1 MPSYWTPRHFS
12 PHSIYPFLL
21 QSFKTYRLSSWF
33 TDEKWKA
40 ERFLLRASCQLSSK
54 KNFNHSVLCKPLPF
68 TLLNFTLYCMV
79 ASSSESLVKVAQ
91 MVICI
96 HAGDSSL
103 IPGCRRSSGEG
114 HGNPHQYSCLENPGT
129 EEPGGLQSM
138 GHKKLDRTEWLTLST
153 DSDGLHHGAQ
163 SGELTKASHS
173 PPSET
178 YSLGGYI
185 QTQKHV
191 SLHAHSSVRWETIG

>member
-138 GHKKLDRTEWLTLST
+138 GSQTVGTTERLNNNSLTFSLDSFSSEICPSRLSPGVFCCE
-153 DSDGLHHGAQ
+153 DC
-163 SGELTKASHS
+163 
-173 PPSET
+173 
-178 YSLGGYI
+178 I
-185 QTQKHV
+185 CCC
-191 SLHAHSSVRWETIG
+191 SVA